1 MNRRILSFC
10 GLLLG
15 LLFLVSSCKKD
26 TPRLQ
31 LQLQLSSVEL
41 RQTVWNGTLEYKSA
55 KRGSYSVYL
64 NFLSDSEVEVSVYDS
79 KDPTDPYYVQARY
92 YYTLTDRIF
101 TLKTQVDYE
110 LNPPM
115 DKNTWYLIRKEPS
128 LLVFQANAGNPDREA
143 TLTLRKK
150 L

>member
-31 LQLQLSSVEL
+31 LQLSSVEL
-41 RQTVWNGTLEYKSA
+41 KQTVWNGTLEYKSA

-64 NFLSDSEVEVSVYDS
+64 NFLSDSEVEVSAYDS
-79 KDPTDPYYVQARY
+79 KDPTASYYVQARY

-115 DKNTWYLIRKEPS
+115 DQNTWYLIRKEPS
-128 LLVFQANAGNPDREA
+128 LLVFQANPGNPDREA

>member
-15 LLFLVSSCKKD
+15 LLFLASSCKKD
-26 TPRLQ
+26 TPLPP
-31 LQLQLSSVEL
+31 QLSEGEL
-41 RQTVWNGTLEYKSA
+41 RQTVWNGTLEYKNA
-55 KRGSYSVYL
+55 KRDSYSVYL
-64 NFLSDSEVEVSVYDS
+64 NFLSDSEVEVSAYAS
-79 KDPTDPYYVQARY
+79 KDPTASYYEQARY
-92 YYTLTDRIF
+92 YYTVTDRIF

-110 LNPPM
+110 LNPPI
-115 DKNTWYLIRKEPS
+115 DKNIWYLIRKEPS
-128 LLVFQANAGNPDREA
+128 LLVFQANAGNPAAEA

>member
-15 LLFLVSSCKKD
+15 LLFLASSCKKD
-26 TPRLQ
+26 TPR
-31 LQLQLSSVEL
+31 LQLSSVEL
-41 RQTVWNGTLEYKSA
+41 RQTVWNGTLEYKNA

-64 NFLSDSEVEVSVYDS
+64 NFLSDSEVEVIADDWI
-79 KDPTDPYYVQARY
+79 DPTYSHDVQVRY
-92 YYTLTDRIF
+92 YYTITDGIF
-101 TLKTQVDYE
+101 TLKAQVNRE
-110 LNPPM
+110 LHPQM
-115 DKNTWYLIRKEPS
+115 DQDTWYLIRKEPS

>member
-15 LLFLVSSCKKD
+15 LLFLASSCKKD
-26 TPRLQ
+26 TPLPP
-31 LQLQLSSVEL
+31 QLSEGEL
-41 RQTVWNGTLEYKSA
+41 RQTVWNGTLEYKNA

-64 NFLSDSEVEVSVYDS
+64 NFLSDSEVEVIADDWI
-79 KDPTDPYYVQARY
+79 DPTDSQVRY
-92 YYTLTDRIF
+92 YYTITDGIF
-101 TLKTQVDYE
+101 TLKAQVNRE
-110 LNPPM
+110 LHPQM
-115 DKNTWYLIRKEPS
+115 DQDTWYLIRKEPS

>member
-15 LLFLVSSCKKD
+15 LLFLASSCKNEKD

-31 LQLQLSSVEL
+31 FSSVEL
-41 RQTVWNGTLEYKSA
+41 RQTVWNGTLEYKNP
-55 KRGSYSVYL
+55 KRDSYSVYL
-64 NFLSDSEVEVSVYDS
+64 NFLSDSEVEVSGYDL
-79 KDPTDPYYVQARY
+79 KDPTYSRDLQVRY
-92 YYTLTDRIF
+92 YYTITDRIL
-101 TLKTQVDYE
+101 TLKAQVNRE
-110 LNPPM
+110 LRPPM
-115 DKNTWYLIRKEPS
+115 DQNTWYLIRKEPS
-128 LLVFQANAGNPDREA
+128 LLVFQANAGNPDLEA

>member
-1 MNRRILSFC
+1 MNRRIFSFC

-15 LLFLVSSCKKD
+15 LLFLASSCRNKKD
-26 TPRLQ
+26 TPRLE
-31 LQLQLSSVEL
+31 LSSVEL
-41 RQTVWNGTLEYKSA
+41 RQTVWNGTLEYKNA
-55 KRGSYSVYL
+55 KRVSYSVYL

-79 KDPTDPYYVQARY
+79 KDPTAPYYVQARY

-115 DKNTWYLIRKEPS
+115 DQNTWYLIRKEPS
-128 LLVFQANAGNPDREA
+128 LLVFQANAGNPAAEV

>member
-26 TPRLQ
+26 TPRLH
-31 LQLQLSSVEL
+31 LSSLEL

-55 KRGSYSVYL
+55 KYGPYSVYL
-64 NFLSDSEVEVSVYDS
+64 SFVSDSVVEVSTS
-79 KDPTDPYYVQARY
+79 T
-92 YYTLTDRIF
+92 TTDRTAANDIQAPCSYTMDDRVL
-101 TLKTQVDYE
+101 TLRTQGERYLYVSIDR
-110 LNPPM
+110 NS
-115 DKNTWYLIRKEPS
+115 WYLIRKEPS
-128 LLVFQANAGNPDREA
+128 LLVFQANAGNPASEA

>member
-26 TPRLQ
+26 TPR

-64 NFLSDSEVEVSVYDS
+64 NFLSDSEVEVSAYDS
-79 KDPTDPYYVQARY
+79 KDPTASYYVQARY

-115 DKNTWYLIRKEPS
+115 DQNAWYLIRKEPS

>member
-26 TPRLQ
+26 TPR

-128 LLVFQANAGNPDREA
+128 LLVFQANPGNPAEEA

>member
-26 TPRLQ
+26 TPR

-128 LLVFQANAGNPDREA
+128 LLVFQANAGNPAAEA

>member
-15 LLFLVSSCKKD
+15 LLFLASSCKNKKD
-26 TPRLQ
+26 TPRLEF
-31 LQLQLSSVEL
+31 SSVEL
-41 RQTVWNGTLEYKSA
+41 RQTVWNGTLEYKNP
-55 KRGSYSVYL
+55 KRDSYSVYL
-64 NFLSDSEVEVSVYDS
+64 NFLSDSEVEVSGYDL
-79 KDPTDPYYVQARY
+79 KDPTHSRDVQVRY
-92 YYTLTDRIF
+92 YYTITDRIF
-101 TLKTQVDYE
+101 TLKAQVNYE
-110 LNPPM
+110 LHPQM
-115 DKNTWYLIRKEPS
+115 DQDTWYLIRKEPS

>member
-15 LLFLVSSCKKD
+15 LLFLASSCKKD
-26 TPRLQ
+26 TPRLH
-31 LQLQLSSVEL
+31 LSSLEL

-55 KRGSYSVYL
+55 KYGPYSVYL
-64 NFLSDSEVEVSVYDS
+64 SFVSDSIVEVSTFTTTDLTAAHDS
-79 KDPTDPYYVQARY
+79 EAPCRY
-92 YYTLTDRIF
+92 TMDDRIL
-101 TLKTQVDYE
+101 TLRTQGDLYLRVSIDRSS
-110 LNPPM
+110 
-115 DKNTWYLIRKEPS
+115 WYLIRKEPS
-128 LLVFQANAGNPDREA
+128 LLVFQANAGNPAAEA

>member
-15 LLFLVSSCKKD
+15 LLFLASNCKKD
-26 TPRLQ
+26 TPRLH
-31 LQLQLSSVEL
+31 LSSLEL

-55 KRGSYSVYL
+55 KYGSYSVYL
-64 NFLSDSEVEVSVYDS
+64 SFVSDSVVEVSTS
-79 KDPTDPYYVQARY
+79 TTTDLTAAHDIQAPCSYTMDDRVLTLRTQGERYLYVSI
-92 YYTLTDRIF
+92 DR
-101 TLKTQVDYE
+101 
-110 LNPPM
+110 NS
-115 DKNTWYLIRKEPS
+115 WYLIRKEPS
-128 LLVFQANAGNPDREA
+128 LLVFQANAGNPASEA

>member
-15 LLFLVSSCKKD
+15 LLFLASSCKKD
-26 TPRLQ
+26 TPRLR
-31 LQLQLSSVEL
+31 LSSVEL

-55 KRGSYSVYL
+55 KYGPYSVYL
-64 NFLSDSEVEVSVYDS
+64 SFVSDSVVEVSTSTTTNLTGAHDLEAPCS
-79 KDPTDPYYVQARY
+79 
-92 YYTLTDRIF
+92 YTMDDRIL
-101 TLKTQVDYE
+101 TLRTQGERYLYVSIDRS
-110 LNPPM
+110 
-115 DKNTWYLIRKEPS
+115 TWYLIRKEPS
-128 LLVFQANAGNPDREA
+128 LLVFQANAGNPAAEA

>member
-15 LLFLVSSCKKD
+15 LLFLASSCKKD

-31 LQLQLSSVEL
+31 LSSLEL

-55 KRGSYSVYL
+55 KYGPYSVYL
-64 NFLSDSEVEVSVYDS
+64 SFVSDSVVEVSTFTTTDLTVAYDS
-79 KDPTDPYYVQARY
+79 KDLCS
-92 YYTLTDRIF
+92 YTMDDRIL
-101 TLKTQVDYE
+101 TLRTQGERYLYVSIDRS
-110 LNPPM
+110 
-115 DKNTWYLIRKEPS
+115 TWYLIRKEPS
-128 LLVFQANAGNPDREA
+128 LLVFQANAGNPAAEV

>member
-15 LLFLVSSCKKD
+15 LLFLASSCKNKKD
-26 TPRLQ
+26 TPR
-31 LQLQLSSVEL
+31 LQLSSVEL
-41 RQTVWNGTLEYKSA
+41 RQTVCNGTLEYKNP
-55 KRGSYSVYL
+55 KRDNYSVYL
-64 NFLSDSEVEVSVYDS
+64 NFLSDSEVEVSAYDS
-79 KDPTDPYYVQARY
+79 KDPTASYYVQARY

-115 DKNTWYLIRKEPS
+115 DQNTWYLIRKEPS

>member
-15 LLFLVSSCKKD
+15 LLFLASSCKNKKD
-26 TPRLQ
+26 TPR
-31 LQLQLSSVEL
+31 LQLSSVEL
-41 RQTVWNGTLEYKSA
+41 RQTVWNGTLEYKNA

-64 NFLSDSEVEVSVYDS
+64 NFLSDSEVEVSAYDS
-79 KDPTDPYYVQARY
+79 KDPTAYYYVQARY
-92 YYTLTDRIF
+92 YYTITDRIF

-110 LNPPM
+110 LNPSM
-115 DKNTWYLIRKEPS
+115 DQNTWYLIRKEPS
-128 LLVFQANAGNPDREA
+128 LLVFQANAGNPDLEA

>member
-15 LLFLVSSCKKD
+15 LLFLASSCKKD

-31 LQLQLSSVEL
+31 LSSLEL

-55 KRGSYSVYL
+55 KYGPYSVYL
-64 NFLSDSEVEVSVYDS
+64 SFVSDSIVEVSTS
-79 KDPTDPYYVQARY
+79 TTTDLTALHDIEAPCS
-92 YYTLTDRIF
+92 YTMDDRIL
-101 TLKTQVDYE
+101 TLRTQGERYLYVSIDRS
-110 LNPPM
+110 
-115 DKNTWYLIRKEPS
+115 TWYLIRKEPS
-128 LLVFQANAGNPDREA
+128 LLVFQANAGNPASEA

>member
-15 LLFLVSSCKKD
+15 LLFLASSFKNKKD
-26 TPRLQ
+26 TPR
-31 LQLQLSSVEL
+31 LQLSSVEL
-41 RQTVWNGTLEYKSA
+41 RQTVWNGTLEYKNA
-55 KRGSYSVYL
+55 RRGSYSVYL
-64 NFLSDSEVEVSVYDS
+64 NFLSDSEVEVSAYDS
-79 KDPTDPYYVQARY
+79 KDPTDSYAVQADCFY
-92 YYTLTDRIF
+92 MITDRIF
-101 TLKTQVDYE
+101 TLKTQGNRE
-110 LNPPM
+110 LHPPM
-115 DKNTWYLIRKEPS
+115 DQNTWYLIRKEPS

>member
-15 LLFLVSSCKKD
+15 LLFLASSCKKD
-26 TPRLQ
+26 TPRLH
-31 LQLQLSSVEL
+31 LSSLEL

-55 KRGSYSVYL
+55 KYGPYSVYL
-64 NFLSDSEVEVSVYDS
+64 SFVSDSVVEVSTS
-79 KDPTDPYYVQARY
+79 MTTDLTAAHDIQAPCSYTMDDRVLTLRTQGERYLYVSI
-92 YYTLTDRIF
+92 DR
-101 TLKTQVDYE
+101 
-110 LNPPM
+110 NS
-115 DKNTWYLIRKEPS
+115 WYLIRKEPS
-128 LLVFQANAGNPDREA
+128 LLVFQANAGNPASEA

>member
-26 TPRLQ
+26 TPRLH
-31 LQLQLSSVEL
+31 LSSLEL

-55 KRGSYSVYL
+55 KYGSYSVYL
-64 NFLSDSEVEVSVYDS
+64 SFVSDSVVEVSTS
-79 KDPTDPYYVQARY
+79 TTTDLTAAHDIQAPCSYTMDDRVLTLRTQGERYLYVSI
-92 YYTLTDRIF
+92 DR
-101 TLKTQVDYE
+101 
-110 LNPPM
+110 NS
-115 DKNTWYLIRKEPS
+115 WYLIRKEPS
-128 LLVFQANAGNPDREA
+128 LLVFQANAGNPASEA

>member
-31 LQLQLSSVEL
+31 LQLSSVEL
-41 RQTVWNGTLEYKSA
+41 RQTVWNGTLEYKNA
-55 KRGSYSVYL
+55 RRGSYSVYL
-64 NFLSDSEVEVSVYDS
+64 NFLSDSEVEVSAYDS
-79 KDPTDPYYVQARY
+79 KDPTASYYVQARY
-92 YYTLTDRIF
+92 YYTVTDRIF

-115 DKNTWYLIRKEPS
+115 DQNTWYLIRKEPS